1 MRKLIFLLMIIF
13 AMSAFDWCIAQ
24 EKVSGAEKGVTQEK
38 PSLSNEPQT
47 LTETLA
53 AIKKL
58 RNELLSQNKDAM
70 KEAEDYDKLVGQK
83 VIERAREYTLRFPLD
98 KTPSADLMNLARLY
112 IEADQCET
120 VASIVARRLSE
131 PSLSETGRADL
142 LLESIDVAMTG
153 RASKSC
159 KDIITVVD
167 NAVGQLD
174 AMGDG
179 FLLKQITAYR
189 SAVNFYSR
197 DENKL
202 EKAAKRYIELY
213 KKLTPA
219 DRSDNWRFG
228 VYKAYTSLAGIYAAH
243 GENDRVKATFGE
255 GVELLSPDPGAAS
268 TLSILKY
275 DLGRYELPGQKAV
288 PIEAEYWINRKSD
301 IKPLSLTGKV
311 TLIEFTAHWCVPC
324 KETYPALMKMHKNY
338 AKRGLDILLVTS
350 LYGYFGKERNL
361 TPEQEVANDKK
372 YFTEEWKLPFKVA
385 VKTPFQA
392 GSGGPGSD
400 KNSRA
405 YFSQAIPQ
413 FVLIDRKGTIR
424 YVTTAWGPKIET
436 QLTKVIEDLLKESK
450 N

>member
-1 MRKLIFLLMIIF
+1 MMIL
-13 AMSAFDWCIAQ
+13 AMSAFEPCIAQ
-24 EKVSGAEKGVTQEK
+24 EKTSLQDEPKTIAE
-38 PSLSNEPQT
+38 S
-47 LTETLA
+47 LA
-53 AIKKL
+53 AIKQY
-58 RNELLSQNKDAM
+58 RNELIRQNKDAM
-70 KEAEDYDKLVGQK
+70 KAEEDFDKLVGKK
-83 VIERAREYTLRFPLD
+83 VIERAKEYTLRFPLD
-98 KTPSADLMNLARLY
+98 KTQSADLMNLARLH

-120 VASIVARRLSE
+120 VGAIVARRLSE
-131 PSLSETGRADL
+131 PGLSESGLADL
-142 LLESIDVAMTG
+142 LLESIDVAMSG
-153 RASKSC
+153 RGPKSC
-159 KDIITVVD
+159 KPISLVD

-189 SAVNFYSR
+189 LAVNFYSR

-213 KKLTPA
+213 KKLASA
-219 DRSDNWRFG
+219 DRTDNLRFG
-228 VYKAYTSLAGIYAAH
+228 VYKAYTSLAGMYAAH
-243 GENDRVKATFGE
+243 GENDRVKETFRE

-275 DLGRYELPGQKAV
+275 DLGRYELPGQKAA

-301 IKPLSLTGKV
+301 NKPLSLTGKV

-350 LYGYFGKERNL
+350 LYGYFGKDRNL
-361 TPEQEVANDKK
+361 TPEQEVVNDKK
-372 YFTEEWKLPFKVA
+372 YFTEEWKMPFKVA

-392 GSGGPGSD
+392 GSGGPGGD
-400 KNSRA
+400 KNSRN

-413 FVLIDRKGTIR
+413 FVLIDRKGTIK
-424 YVTTAWGPKIET
+424 YVTTAWNTKIET
-436 QLTKVIEDLLKESK
+436 ELMKHIEDLLKGSK
-450 N
+450 E